1 MNVLSECMYACHVYF
16 PGAHRNYRRSLIS
29 LNLEL
34 RLIVNYHVGTKDW
47 SEVLCKSS
55 TCTNSWVI
63 SPLTQFLAIVQHKKE
78 CVWMEFVYEDLSWEW
93 WSKLITNKTYAIGWG
108 SGIHRTTKKHLNG
121 QLPPESEITFIV
133 LSIFALKCMLLE
145 EN

>member
-1 MNVLSECMYACHVYF
+1 MFCLNVCMHVMYICLV
-16 PGAHRNYRRSLIS
+16 PTEITGGLWIPWTWSYGWLWTTMWVLRIEARSSARAAHA
-29 LNLEL
+29 
-34 RLIVNYHVGTKDW
+34 
-47 SEVLCKSS
+47 
-55 TCTNSWVI
+55 NSWVI

-93 WSKLITNKTYAIGWG
+93 WSKLITTNKTYTVGWG
-108 SGIHRTTKKHLNG
+108 SGIHRITKKHLNG